1 MPETDSA
8 GYIIPNTSAAA
19 MAVRLNPA
27 AHRTIFTLG
36 ESLLGGACAEA
47 IEAWKA
53 LEGGSLSVVAGD
65 SVYRFS
71 SLHAYLE
78 AADEPADGRES
89 EKAGAINAI
98 YGCNK
103 WQSRRDDAASIM
115 PSYCVCKLTAALGSS
130 TTDTHNFRVPINSR
144 CQGLGWQWRGR
155 DTSEWP
161 LLRCEAVVSQA

>member
-8 GYIIPNTSAAA
+8 GYIIPNTSSAA

-71 SLHAYLE
+71 SLHAYSTL
-78 AADEPADGRES
+78 
-89 EKAGAINAI
+89 
-98 YGCNK
+98 
-103 WQSRRDDAASIM
+103 
-115 PSYCVCKLTAALGSS
+115 KL
-130 TTDTHNFRVPINSR
+130 
-144 CQGLGWQWRGR
+144 
-155 DTSEWP
+155 
-161 LLRCEAVVSQA
+161 